1 MCRNKYHVMHNNVF
15 LKKFKNL
22 FKHINDYYS
31 MITQTI
37 AGWWFQREVNVMSM
51 MTTGVAGLIHQ

>member
-1 MCRNKYHVMHNNVF
+1 MIEN
-15 LKKFKNL
+15 
-22 FKHINDYYS
+22 S
-31 MITQTI
+31 MTTQTI